1 MMSIDPAIMWL
12 GLVIVLLIIEI
23 ATMGL
28 TTIWFAGGA
37 MVAFLSTFYGA
48 DAATQRTIFLVL
60 SLALLVIT
68 RPVALR
74 YMRGGH
80 VKTNADSLVGRI
92 AVVTAD
98 IDNLAQ
104 SGEVV
109 LSDVSWTARSREDR
123 CVIPA
128 GSRVKI
134 CAIEGVKLIVE
145 EIKSSEDCGV
155 EAR

>member
-1 MMSIDPAIMWL
+1 MTSMDPAIFWL
-12 GLVIVLLIIEI
+12 GLVILLLIIEI

-37 MVAFLSTFYGA
+37 MVAFISTFFGA
-48 DAATQRTIFLVL
+48 DAAMQRTIFLVL
-60 SLALLVIT
+60 SMALLIVT
-68 RPVALR
+68 RPAAVR
-74 YMRGGH
+74 YMRSGH
-80 VKTNADSLVGRI
+80 EKTNAESLIGRT

-104 SGEVV
+104 SGEVII
-109 LSDVSWTARSREDR
+109 SDVSWTARSREES

-128 GSRVKI
+128 GSKVRI

-145 EIKSSEDCGV
+145 EMKSEL
-155 EAR
+155 